1 MSEETE
7 TIPGADYTLAEMMC
21 VVAARE
27 LPRSGVAML
36 GMGLPVL
43 SGTLAKLAYD
53 SDLRICTE
61 VGAFD
66 WQPWP
71 EVPRAPIGIHDLIL
85 NHGSVMVTDMVDAL
99 GTLLMGGNADV
110 GLLGAAQ
117 IDRFGNLNTLVM
129 GDYRA
134 PERRL
139 GGTGGNTEIACLAKQ
154 VVSIMPQERRRFV
167 DRVDFNTSPGYI
179 DGPGARR
186 RAGLQPQGPNR
197 VVSTFG
203 VFSFDTPDGGDTG
216 SCEMVLEAVFPNLD
230 PDVVQAE
237 TGWPLKVAET
247 VREVEPPTNDELT
260 LIRRLDPY
268 HFYLT
273 PGRY

>member
-1 MSEETE
+1 MTNETQAA
-7 TIPGADYTLAEMMC
+7 PGTDYTLAEMMC

-27 LPRSGVAML
+27 LPREGVVML

-43 SGTLAKLAYD
+43 SGTLAKLEYG
-53 SDLRICTE
+53 SDISICTE

-66 WQPWP
+66 WTPWDDI
-71 EVPRAPIGIHDLIL
+71 PRAPIGIHDLIL
-85 NHGSVMVTDMVDAL
+85 NRNIVQVTDMVDAL
-99 GTLLMGGNADV
+99 GTLLMGGNVDT

-117 IDRFGNLNTLVM
+117 IDRYGNLNTLVM
-129 GDYRA
+129 GDYRS

-154 VVSIMPQERRRFV
+154 LVAIMPQESRRFV
-167 DRVDFNTSPGYI
+167 ERVDFNTSPVYI

-186 RAGLQPQGPNR
+186 KAGLEPQGPNR

-203 VFSFDTPDGGDTG
+203 VFGFDTPDGGETG
-216 SCEMVLEAVFPNLD
+216 SCEMVLESVFPNLE

-237 TGWPLKVAET
+237 TGWPLKVADT
-247 VREVEPPTNDELT
+247 VHEVDPPTASELT
-260 LIRRLDPY
+260 LLRRLDP
-268 HFYLT
+268 HNFYLV